1 MTDKR
6 ATKVQH
12 LFHQLNGNTRK
23 DWEHKNQEGHN
34 FYLDN
39 QLTRDEEIALKNQ
52 GMPTFTINRIIPV
65 VEMLNY
71 YVTAKDPKWQAVAA
85 EGSDS
90 KIAAVHSDMAD
101 YIWYNSR
108 GPSVYNQV
116 ITDSLTKS
124 IGYFR
129 VRVDANADHGM
140 GEVVFDSIEP
150 FDVYP
155 DPKSRD
161 LLFRDAG
168 YILIYKQILRNH
180 LLNDIPE
187 YTAKLKKATG
197 QGLYNVT
204 GQERSD
210 GNDFQYNDV
219 SEGFNIDGERDDILS
234 YYELY
239 EKVKVAYRNVF
250 YKLEPTQEEINA
262 IQQQIDVDMAKFT
275 EEARV
280 ALEETMMALK
290 KNLED
295 GVIIES
301 RYELEAKKAQQ
312 DTEDRIV
319 QEKEAR
325 ISAAM
330 EEAGRVEQTV
340 VSEKEFKILMKGPLK
355 DNLVEAIRF
364 FDDKVKVTVCVGDQF
379 LYERYLP
386 GTDYPIIPVP
396 YKYTGTPYP
405 MSVVSPLVG
414 KQKEL
419 NKAHQLMIHNASL
432 GSSLRWIAYDGS
444 IDKDHWEKFAT
455 APGAVLTVNHGYDP
469 PKEVLPAPI
478 STAFANIV
486 DRGKMDIEHLAGIYS
501 SMQGDTS
508 SQPETYRGLLAN
520 DEYGTRR
527 VKAWITN
534 AVHPALQQLGLVM
547 RDYAQATYKIQK
559 VFRIVQPNAISQ
571 EDEVRDVEI
580 NKMLYN
586 DYGQEIGMY
595 NDYANAKFDV
605 RVVPGTGLP
614 VNRWAYLGE
623 LKELLQLG
631 VVDDMAV
638 LAETDIRDK
647 EKIAKRKSLYS
658 QLQGE
663 IGQLGEEI
671 KSLKG
676 DKDTLRRQLMQAGI
690 KDAKRTA
697 EHDMRKT
704 LLDSSSKLKS
714 QVAEEKVRQMG
725 ITKEMEGV
733 LKDQQNSLKV
743 QTNNLQA
750 NGSKK

>member
-1 MTDKR
+1 MDKR
-6 ATKVQH
+6 ATKIEH
-12 LFHQLNGNTRK
+12 LFNQLNGNTRK
-23 DWEHKNQEGHN
+23 EWEHKNQEGHN

-39 QLTRDEEIALKNQ
+39 QLSRDEEIALKNQ
-52 GMPTFTINRIIPV
+52 GMPSFTINRIIPV

-71 YVTAKDPKWQAVAA
+71 YVTEKDPKWQAVAA

-90 KIAAVHSDMAD
+90 KIAAVHADMAD
-101 YIWYNSR
+101 YIWYSSK
-108 GPSVYNQV
+108 GSAVYNQIV
-116 ITDSLTKS
+116 TDALTKS

-129 VRVDANADHGM
+129 VRVDANADHGL

-168 YILIYKQILRNH
+168 YILIYKQVLRSH
-180 LLNDIPE
+180 LLNDLPE
-187 YTAKLKKATG
+187 FSAKLKKASG

-204 GQERSD
+204 GHERSD
-210 GNDFQYNDV
+210 GNDFQYNDI
-219 SEGFNIDGERDDILS
+219 SEGWKTDGERDDILS
-234 YYELY
+234 YYEMY

-250 YKLEPTQEEINA
+250 YKTEPTQEEINA
-262 IQQQIDVDMAKFT
+262 ITEQIEQDMQSFIAESQVK
-275 EEARV
+275 
-280 ALEETMMALK
+280 LEETIMAIG

-295 GVIIES
+295 GVIIQS
-301 RYELEAKKAQQ
+301 RHDLEVQKAQQ
-312 DTEDRIV
+312 GAQQQVE
-319 QEKEAR
+319 QERQAR
-325 ISAAM
+325 ISRAM
-330 EEAGRVEQTV
+330 EEAGKVEQTV
-340 VSEKEFKILMKGPLK
+340 VSEKEFKILMKGELK
-355 DNLVEAIRF
+355 NNLVEAIKF
-364 FDDKVKVTVCVGDQF
+364 FDNKVKVTVCVGGEF
-379 LYERYLP
+379 LYERFLP
-386 GTDYPIIPVP
+386 GTEYPIIPVH

-405 MSVVSPLVG
+405 MSCVSPLVG

-419 NKAHQLMIHNASL
+419 NKAHQLMVHNASL
-432 GSSLRWIAYDGS
+432 GSSLRWMAYDGS

-455 APGAVLTVNHGYDP
+455 APGAILPINHGYDP
-469 PKEVLPAPI
+469 PTPIQPAPI

-486 DRGKMDIEHLAGIYS
+486 DRGKVDIEHLAGIYS

-534 AVHPALQQLGLVM
+534 CIHPALQQFGLVV
-547 RDYAQATYKIQK
+547 RDYAQATYKINK
-559 VFRIVQPNAISQ
+559 VFRIVQPNAIAQ
-571 EDEVRDVEI
+571 QDEFRDVEI

-647 EKIAKRKSLYS
+647 EKIAQRKSLYS
-658 QLQGE
+658 QLQSKIAGLE
-663 IGQLGEEI
+663 KEV
-671 KSLKG
+671 KSLNG
-676 DKDTLRRQLMQAGI
+676 DNETLRRQVIQAGI
-690 KDAKRTA
+690 KDAKRSV
-697 EHDMRKT
+697 EHDMRKN
-704 LLDSSSKLKS
+704 LLDSSTKLKS

-725 ITKEMEGV
+725 ITKEMDSV
-733 LKDQQNSLKV
+733 LKEQQKEMRA
-743 QTNNLQA
+743 QKTNNLQPA
-750 NGSKK
+750 TTTK

>member
-1 MTDKR
+1 MDKR
-6 ATKVQH
+6 ATKIEH
-12 LFHQLNGNTRK
+12 LFNKLNGNTRK
-23 DWEHKNQEGHN
+23 EWEYKNQEGHN

-39 QLTRDEEIALKNQ
+39 QLSRDEEIALKNQ

-71 YVTAKDPKWQAVAA
+71 YVTEKDPKWQAVAT

-90 KIAAVHSDMAD
+90 KVAAIHSDMAD
-101 YIWYNSR
+101 YIWYNSK
-108 GPSVYNQV
+108 GSAVYNQIV
-116 ITDSLTKS
+116 TDCLTKS

-168 YILIYKQILRNH
+168 YILIYKQVLRSH
-180 LLNDIPE
+180 LLNDLPE
-187 YTAKLKKATG
+187 FSAKLKKASG
-197 QGLYNVT
+197 QGLYNVS
-204 GQERSD
+204 GQEKSD
-210 GNDFQYNDV
+210 GNDFQYNDI
-219 SEGFNIDGERDDILS
+219 SESWKSDGERDDILS
-234 YYELY
+234 YYEMY

-250 YKLEPTQEEINA
+250 YKMQPTQEEIDA
-262 IQQQIDVDMAKFT
+262 ITQQIDQDMQSFIAESQVK
-275 EEARV
+275 
-280 ALEETMMALK
+280 LEETIMAIG

-295 GVIIES
+295 GVIIQS
-301 RYELEAKKAQQ
+301 RHDLEVQKAQQ
-312 DTEDRIV
+312 EAEQQLQ
-319 QEKEAR
+319 QERQNR
-325 ISAAM
+325 ISSAM
-330 EEAGRVEQTV
+330 EEAGKVEQTV
-340 VSEKEFKILMKGPLK
+340 VSEKEFKILMKGELK
-355 DNLVEAIRF
+355 NNLVEAIKF
-364 FDDKVKVTVCVGDQF
+364 YDNKVKVTVCVGGEF

-386 GTDYPIIPVP
+386 GTEYPIIPVH

-455 APGAVLTVNHGYDP
+455 APGAILPVNHGYDP
-469 PKEVLPAPI
+469 PTAVQPAPI

-534 AVHPALQQLGLVM
+534 SIHPALQQFGLVV
-547 RDYAQATYKIQK
+547 RDYAQATYKINK
-559 VFRIVQPNAISQ
+559 VFRIVQPNAIAQ
-571 EDEVRDVEI
+571 QDEYKDVEI

-586 DYGQEIGMY
+586 DYGKEIGMY
-595 NDYANAKFDV
+595 NDYASAKFDV

-647 EKIAKRKSLYS
+647 EKIAQRKSMYS
-658 QLQGE
+658 QLQGRVQGLE
-663 IGQLGEEI
+663 KEI
-671 KSLKG
+671 KSLNG
-676 DKDTLRRQLMQAGI
+676 DNETLRRQVIQAGI
-690 KDAKRTA
+690 KDAKRSV
-697 EHDMRKT
+697 EHDMRKN
-704 LLDSSSKLKS
+704 LLDSSTKLKS

-725 ITKEMEGV
+725 ITKEMDGV
-733 LKDQQNSLKV
+733 LKDQQKEMRA
-743 QTNNLQA
+743 QKTNNLQA
-750 NGSKK
+750 TTK